1 MILRCNQVIMARIDT
16 LSDAPEE
23 KVPDRPKKPLIAS
36 RVLTLG
42 EGTISPDLLE
52 KLEDRHLQIFMRE
65 PDPAAWPPEMEEL
78 VEYLP
83 AEERIGLDVS
93 KILDRHRSVIDSP
106 LKEWTLSVMRD
117 LEEKTD
123 PQSVIDE
130 MVKHLRELL
139 LSYLGEK

>member
-1 MILRCNQVIMARIDT
+1 MQSRDHG
-16 LSDAPEE
+16 SDRYSQGAPGVN
-23 KVPDRPKKPLIAS
+23 VPDRQKKPLIAS

-42 EGTISPDLLE
+42 EGTITPDLLE

-83 AEERIGLDVS
+83 AAERIGIDVS
-93 KILDRHRSVIDSP
+93 RILDRHQDAIDSP

-117 LEEKTD
+117 LGEKSD
-123 PQSVIDE
+123 PQPVIDE
-130 MVKHLRELL
+130 MLKHLRQLL
-139 LSYLGEK
+139 LSYLEKK

>member
-1 MILRCNQVIMARIDT
+1 MARIDT
-16 LSDAPEE
+16 LSDAPGVN
-23 KVPDRPKKPLIAS
+23 VPDRLNKPLIAS

-42 EGTISPDLLE
+42 EGTISPELLE

-65 PDPAAWPPEMEEL
+65 PDPASWPPEMEEL

-93 KILDRHRSVIDSP
+93 KILGRHQDAIDSP

-117 LEEKTD
+117 LGENSD
-123 PQSVIDE
+123 PQPVIEE
-130 MVKHLRELL
+130 MLKHLRQLL
-139 LSYLGEK
+139 LSYLEKK